1 MTFLVD
7 PPVNDAEAKEVLA
20 KAFEE
25 VFSDFAGDDFVFP
38 NDYPNLFALGIAQAI
53 GFMEGGPY
61 GKWGPGGKSNNWG
74 ALTRTPNADKSCPA
88 NSFAHKDSKFD
99 DEAGKVVEYTTCFRS
114 YPTSLEGAKDFLRIL
129 YVDRPATFEAAL
141 AGDIRGVAETMYATH
156 YYLGT
161 APAGATD
168 DEGNFVNVN
177 NYIAFIGRGVDQIAD
192 LYPSG
197 GEPEEIPSASSSNTG
212 LVLGITAAALVGLV
226 VAVNR

>member
-7 PPVNDAEAKEVLA
+7 PPISDSEAKDVLA
-20 KAFEE
+20 AAYSD
-25 VFSDFAGDDFVFP
+25 VFQELAGEDYVFP
-38 NDYPNLFALGIAQAI
+38 NGYPNLFALGIAQAI

-74 ALTRTPNADKSCPA
+74 ALTRTPNPDGSCPA
-88 NSFAHKDSKFD
+88 NSFSHKDSKFD
-99 DEAGKVVEYTTCFRS
+99 EETQAVKEYVTCFRS
-114 YPTSLEGAKDFLRIL
+114 YPSSLEGAADFLQRL

-141 AGDIRGVAETMYATH
+141 AGDIRGVAEDMYATN

-161 APAGATD
+161 APEHQKDAD
-168 DEGNFVNVN
+168 GNLTNVN

-192 LYPSG
+192 IYPHGEEG
-197 GEPEEIPSASSSNTG
+197 GEVVAEEKSNTG

-226 VAVNR
+226 VAINT